1 MTSHGS
7 DSERERLLHLV
18 AQALERLEDGGE
30 EALAAYLA
38 QHPQEAAHV
47 ERRVAALAAARLLGP
62 PGRAEEFLSVAFG
75 EFQPVDVIG
84 EGGMGIVYRA
94 LQAGT
99 GREVALKLI
108 RPDLLPFA
116 RSRER
121 VGREVRAA
129 ARLSHEGI
137 VPILSAGE
145 ERGLPW
151 LAMELVEGGTLDDAL
166 ARLRAREPVSLR
178 GRDLAPGFEG
188 SWEAACVAVAL
199 AIARALEH
207 AHAHGVLHRDVKPSN
222 IALDAGGRARLFDF
236 GLAATEGVGRI
247 TGRGSQLGS
256 LPYMAPEQVRGETD
270 RLDARTDV
278 YALGVTLYELLALR
292 VPYDEPTWARTSE
305 RILAGSAPPLRARN
319 PAVSWEAEA
328 VCLTAMAAE
337 PSDRYAD
344 AGRLAAD
351 LERLAAD
358 RPIHARRPGP
368 ARRAL
373 RWARRHPGA
382 SAAIA
387 LAVLLLVGG
396 PLGFGIQQ
404 RRTRVAVAAERNRA
418 RAEAELTRRMYD
430 VVVRSLF
437 LVDPHVARGEEP
449 SLRDLVDASSRVAA
463 ETFTDHPELHVT
475 FLEDLGNLAIRLSE
489 YDRAQVLLEEAVAI
503 RRRELPLA
511 RAELASCLKALGWTE
526 HLRANYARAEELLRE
541 ALAIRRELA
550 RGDDADLAACLN
562 NLAEALRMRGDYAES
577 EELYRQ
583 SLDMYRRLFGPRNT
597 SAAMVACN
605 LAAQELLTGDYAVA
619 EELYRESLSV
629 REALLGE
636 VHPDTWMSLHG
647 LANVAVYRKD
657 AATAEPW
664 ARRALEVARK
674 LHSGDHADLAEALGM
689 MAEVSLMKG
698 EPAAA
703 EELYRE
709 ALGICERIYGPTH
722 PQVAFRLDK
731 LGLVLE
737 QQGRVAEAEE
747 MVRASLE
754 IVRATYGDRHDFTAT
769 GLNYLAGLLER
780 AGKLA
785 EALELHRESLAVY
798 RAALAEEHP
807 NVTRAMGCVA
817 WVLHRLG
824 RYAEAEPLAR
834 ELIERR
840 RAEGSSFWTAWS
852 ESLLGSC
859 LAERGAFADAGPLL
873 GSSLRTLEQE
883 RGPDDGWTKVARARV
898 TRLEELRATAE
909 DAPPSG
915 THGR

>member
-121 VGREVRAA
+121 FGREVRAA

-166 ARLRAREPVSLR
+166 ARRRASRSRCAGAISPPASRAAGKRPASPWRSPSRARSSTPTRTASCTATSSPRTSRWTPEV
-178 GRDLAPGFEG
+178 
-188 SWEAACVAVAL
+188 
-199 AIARALEH
+199 ARASSILGWRRRKASDESP
-207 AHAHGVLHRDVKPSN
+207 AAGRSSDRSPTWPPSRCAARR
-222 IALDAGGRARLFDF
+222 IGSTRAPTCTRWGSRSTSSSRCACPTTSPPGRARASASLR
-236 GLAATEGVGRI
+236 AARLRCARATRLSPGRRKPCASPRWRPSPA
-247 TGRGSQLGS
+247 TAT
-256 LPYMAPEQVRGETD
+256 PTP
-270 RLDARTDV
+270 DAS
-278 YALGVTLYELLALR
+278 
-292 VPYDEPTWARTSE
+292 PRTS
-305 RILAGSAPPLRARN
+305 SASPR
-319 PAVSWEAEA
+319 
-328 VCLTAMAAE
+328 T
-337 PSDRYAD
+337 
-344 AGRLAAD
+344 
-351 LERLAAD
+351 
-358 RPIHARRPGP
+358 

-387 LAVLLLVGG
+387 LAVLLLVGA